1 MSYNIFNFFVVNA
14 TSLVIGIL
22 SATLAGSIG
31 YLTWLFFQKRTA
43 KFFVAGNIWFL
54 KLILLSFIAP
64 LLTAIAF
71 WAMFRTEAEE
81 KFFYGVD
88 MSLSIPMIRGLL
100 LLVFVWFLAVM
111 VVLIYRYA
119 SYWKVRYQYLMS
131 VPVEDP
137 DILMLMERWKKKLKI
152 KKKVNVLY
160 NETLS
165 SPTIVHFNGYQILLP
180 VYEMSTQ
187 ELSIALL
194 HELTHLKNKDI
205 ILKNIGFVV
214 NIIHSFN
221 PISYY
226 IRIQIAN
233 WVEANCD
240 LCCCETG
247 KDEFEASDYFGCIM
261 ALKKRCQDQKQP
273 DVISCL
279 FESKELLE
287 FRINAVKQTRQ
298 GRKRD
303 CYRYMVMQTFFT
315 VFVML
320 FSLFTVSQTLHFCY
334 GKTLDY
340 RQEVYIGN
348 EDSEWNEG
356 SKEDLFTSGKI
367 NYYDKEIL
375 NGLEGVEFSMDA
387 GEIILLEVPERCG
400 DKLSVALFCSGGSFW
415 FGYGGAKDKIKY
427 IEKIEDG
434 TILIDKK
441 DMGEDDFLFIKN
453 MGQDVCQIEIFINEM
468 PQ

>member
-54 KLILLSFIAP
+54 KLILSSFIVP
-64 LLTAIAF
+64 FLTAIAF
-71 WAMFRTEAEE
+71 WIMFRTKVEE
-81 KFFYGVD
+81 KFFYGAD
-88 MSLSIPMIRGLL
+88 ISLSIPMIRGLL
-100 LLVFVWFLAVM
+100 LLVFAWFLAVI
-111 VVLIYRYA
+111 VILIYRYV

-131 VPVEDP
+131 VPVEDS
-137 DILMLMERWKKKLKI
+137 DILMLLEHWKEKLKI
-152 KKKVNVLY
+152 KKKVTVLY

-226 IRIQIAN
+226 LRIQIAN

-247 KDEFEASDYFGCIM
+247 KDEFEPNDYFGCIM
-261 ALKKRCQDQKQP
+261 ALKMRCQDQKQP

-287 FRINAVKQTRQ
+287 FRINAVKQTRES
-298 GRKRD
+298 RKRD
-303 CYRYMVMQTFFT
+303 CYRYMAMQTVFT
-315 VFVML
+315 VFIM
-320 FSLFTVSQTLHFCY
+320 FASLFTVSRTLRYCY

-340 RQEVYIGN
+340 RQEIYAGN
-348 EDSEWNEG
+348 EETEWNEG
-356 SKEDLFTSGKI
+356 SKEDVFTDGKI

-375 NGLEGVEFSMDA
+375 NDLEGAEFSLDV

-400 DKLSVALFCSGGSFW
+400 DRLSVALFCSGGSAW
-415 FGYGGAKDKIKY
+415 FGYGGTENTVKY
-427 IEKIEDG
+427 IDEIEDG
-434 TILIDKK
+434 NILIDKK
-441 DMGEDDFLFIKN
+441 DMGEDSFLFIKN
-453 MGQDVCQIEIFINEM
+453 MGQDVCRIEIFINEM